1 MQVLNACQNSLTS
14 CYGVTWRIPFE
25 KRMFWGGC
33 LYPKIP
39 NVHYNMVFL
48 GSLFYFFWLFFFV
61 CLWFFVCLFVFCLS
75 EQKHHLSCFWPE
87 SKWWFFDFVS
97 GHCFWF
103 CSFNQVSVSALSG
116 YTWTQF
122 PTLILSIMSKVLLEW
137 VFEGVSV
144 HILLCSLLLGNATSD
159 LAISSSN
166 FHPEIP
172 SARKMGSSSHFAV
185 FVCVYSSESQT
196 WASW

>member
-1 MQVLNACQNSLTS
+1 MQVLSACQNLLLCNDLKNSIWKENVL
-14 CYGVTWRIPFE
+14 R
-25 KRMFWGGC
+25 RL

-48 GSLFYFFWLFFFV
+48 DSLFFLFS
-61 CLWFFVCLFVFCLS
+61 FCLS
-75 EQKHHLSCFWPE
+75 EQKQHLSCFWPE
-87 SKWWFFDFVS
+87 SKWWFFSF
-97 GHCFWF
+97 CFWALLWF
-103 CSFNQVSVSALSG
+103 CSFNQISVSASSG

-122 PTLILSIMSKVLLEW
+122 STLIPSIISKVLLEW

-144 HILLCSLLLGNATSD
+144 HILLCSLSPGNATSD

-166 FHPEIP
+166 LHPEIP
-172 SARKMGSSSHFAV
+172 CARKWAV
-185 FVCVYSSESQT
+185 LLTVLFLCVYVCVCSSESQT